1 MNDNSSWWLFV
12 RFAQREVSNRFAGS
26 LLGGLWALLHP
37 LALLLTYN
45 FVFTSV
51 MRVRPPPDT
60 TVPFVVFLALALWP
74 WLVFADAVSR
84 GTLSVVGNA
93 ALVKKIPFAHE
104 LVVYAAVAASFA
116 LQVAGFVVVLLFV
129 TVAGHELHWAGL
141 PLVVYCLLAL
151 ACLATGLALLLGA
164 LQVFVRDVEQGLAPV
179 LGIVFY
185 LCPIVYTMTMVPD
198 WLRPWVWLN
207 PIAVLVEGVRSALL
221 QGRAWPGQME
231 ALAGLA
237 CIAVLAL
244 GWLVFRRLSPHFEE
258 AL

>member
-1 MNDNSSWWLFV
+1 MTDNSSWWLFV

-51 MRVRPPPDT
+51 MKVRPPPDT
-60 TVPFVVFLALALWP
+60 TVPFLVFLALALWP
-74 WLVFADAVSR
+74 WLIFADSVSR
-84 GTLSVVGNA
+84 GTLSVVGNG

-116 LQVAGFVVVLLFV
+116 LQLAGFAVVLLFV
-129 TVAGHELHWAGL
+129 TLTGHPLHGAGVL
-141 PLVVYCLLAL
+141 LVLYCLVAL

-164 LQVFVRDVEQGLAPV
+164 LQVFVRDVEQGLTPV
-179 LGIVFY
+179 LGILFY

-198 WLRPWVWLN
+198 WMRAWVWLN
-207 PIAVLVEGVRSALL
+207 PVAVLIEGVRSALL
-221 QGRAWPGQME
+221 QGRALPGQME
-231 ALAGLA
+231 WLAGLA
-237 CIAVLAL
+237 CLGVLLL

>member
-1 MNDNSSWWLFV
+1 MQSSSWWLFL
-12 RFAQREVSNRFAGS
+12 RFAQREVTNRFAGS

-45 FVFTSV
+45 FVFTAV
-51 MRVRPPPDT
+51 LRVRPPPET
-60 TVPFVVFLALALWP
+60 TVPFLVFLALALWP
-74 WLVFADAVSR
+74 WLAFFEAVMR

-116 LQVAGFVVVLLFV
+116 LQLMGFVVVLVYFSL
-129 TVAGHELHWAGL
+129 TGHELHFSGL
-141 PLVVYCLLAL
+141 PLMLYCLLAL
-151 ACLATGLALLLGA
+151 ACLGTGLALLLSA
-164 LQVFVRDVEQGLAPV
+164 LQVFVRDVEQGLSPV

-185 LCPIVYTMTMVPD
+185 LCPILYTMAMVPD

-207 PIAVLVEGVRSALL
+207 PVAVLIEGVRSALL
-221 QGRAWPGQME
+221 QGRALPGQTE
-231 ALAGLA
+231 WLSGLA
-237 CIAVLAL
+237 CVVVLVL
-244 GWLVFRRLSPHFEE
+244 GRLVFRRLSPHFEE